1 MTVPQRN
8 KWVPS
13 IWSGGAFSFTSGHL
27 QAPIQMQH
35 LIKKVSHKTYHLH
48 FLVSFLTKGHKLSFI
63 CIWWVKFCFQHHRQ
77 TEIEL
82 DDQNKVN
89 LSYHTVFRIKTSL
102 KASWPVAGLYSCLPT
117 LLFPWLPRRD
127 AECYYLHAEMK
138 PSPRSQWARRGTYIQ
153 TTRGSPCP
161 Q

>member
-8 KWVPS
+8 EWVPP
-13 IWSGGAFSFTSGHL
+13 IWNGGACSFTSGHP

-35 LIKKVSHKTYHLH
+35 LIKKVSHKIYHLH
-48 FLVSFLTKGHKLSFI
+48 FLVSFLTKGHNCPLSVSDGSNFVSSTTGQLRLN
-63 CIWWVKFCFQHHRQ
+63 WM
-77 TEIEL
+77 
-82 DDQNKVN
+82 
-89 LSYHTVFRIKTSL
+89 IKTNLILATTVYLRL
-102 KASWPVAGLYSCLPT
+102 KRVWKLPDLLLVYT
-117 LLFPWLPRRD
+117 AVCQLLLFPWVPRRG

-153 TTRGSPCP
+153 TARGSPCP